1 MWELI
6 RDLQNLWLNI
16 DYNYQRRQWHA
27 VCLFIFV
34 NSTTCL
40 IEYGWKRNYTF
51 ITRIIMMAQVS
62 GLSRILFPVISHNKD
77 IPKTF
82 IECQMSTWSNKHSFC
97 FIQLASKTIG
107 YIDPISLWLPP
118 PPSLLSGF
126 YIYLALWLRR
136 SAESFRLVLLIRIST
151 MIFVRCFI

>member
-1 MWELI
+1 MA
-6 RDLQNLWLNI
+6 RS
-16 DYNYQRRQWHA
+16 
-27 VCLFIFV
+27 CLFIFV

-40 IEYGWKRNYTF
+40 IEYRWKRNYTF

-107 YIDPISLWLPP
+107 YNDSISLYPISSPFSFSLSTFL
-118 PPSLLSGF
+118 LLSSF
-126 YIYLALWLRR
+126 YIYFALWLRR
-136 SAESFRLVLLIRIST
+136 NAESFRLVLLFRIST
-151 MIFVRCFI
+151 IIFVRCFI